1 MKPRSDG
8 APWWWAGPRE
18 VDRLGGAMGNIKILQ
33 SSIPFFD
40 APGGRKL
47 PRPSARPGAVYPVVS
62 EQVRGEDT
70 WAQIEDST
78 ARPQDPKPWL
88 VLRSGNYIYAERTDE
103 APRQPTASRMVSSG
117 WPASPA
123 AFRSDGKCTSLQD
136 TSPVVLET
144 VSIPTRSGYK
154 AVIQVAKGAGPV
166 FAELIRWF
174 DDSIEPVRSVGSY
187 CHRAIRGKEGT
198 EKASHHAAGTAIDIN
213 ADQHPLGKRDT
224 FTPEQQRLI
233 RSKILELGLTWGGDW
248 TGRPDDMHFE
258 VKLDPVAFRALHAR
272 RGLDID
278 LPAQV
283 GPVSA
288 ASKAKA
294 SIVSLLSPGGAP
306 TGQALRWKEYAGFG
320 LKIGGA
326 ALALTLGGALAI
338 KAIRARRRE
347 QDPFVR

>member
-1 MKPRSDG
+1 MSKS
-8 APWWWAGPRE
+8 ATPWWWAGSRNAG
-18 VDRLGGAMGNIKILQ
+18 RLSGVGGNIQILQ

-40 APGGRKL
+40 APAGRRL
-47 PRPSARPGAVYPVVS
+47 PRPFARPGAVYPVVS
-62 EQVRGEDT
+62 EQVRGEDA
-70 WAQIEDST
+70 WAQVEDST

-88 VLRSGNYIYAERTDE
+88 VLRSGAYVYAAPTDE
-103 APRQPTASRMVSSG
+103 APRQATASRFTSSG
-117 WPASPA
+117 WPASPEP
-123 AFRSDGKCTSLQD
+123 FRPDGACAKLQD
-136 TSPVVLET
+136 TSPLVLET

-154 AVIQVAKGAGPV
+154 AVIQVAKGVGPV

-174 DDSIEPVRSVGSY
+174 DESIEPVKSVGTY
-187 CHRAIRGKEGT
+187 CHRPIRGYEGSD
-198 EKASHHAAGTAIDIN
+198 KVSHHASGTAIDIN
-213 ADQHPLGKRDT
+213 AKQHPLGARDT

-272 RGLDID
+272 RGVDID

-288 ASKAKA
+288 MSKAKT
-294 SIVSLLSPGGAP
+294 SIMSLFSPGGAP

-320 LKIGGA
+320 LKVGGA
-326 ALALTLGGALAI
+326 ALALTLGGAFAI

-347 QDPFVR
+347 QDPFAR

>member
-166 FAELIRWF
+166 FAELIR
-174 DDSIEPVRSVGSY
+174 
-187 CHRAIRGKEGT
+187 
-198 EKASHHAAGTAIDIN
+198 
-213 ADQHPLGKRDT
+213 
-224 FTPEQQRLI
+224 
-233 RSKILELGLTWGGDW
+233 
-248 TGRPDDMHFE
+248 
-258 VKLDPVAFRALHAR
+258 
-272 RGLDID
+272 
-278 LPAQV
+278 
-283 GPVSA
+283 
-288 ASKAKA
+288 
-294 SIVSLLSPGGAP
+294 
-306 TGQALRWKEYAGFG
+306 
-320 LKIGGA
+320 
-326 ALALTLGGALAI
+326 
-338 KAIRARRRE
+338 
-347 QDPFVR
+347 

>member
-1 MKPRSDG
+1 MQPRSDG
-8 APWWWAGPRE
+8 APWWWAGPRAA
-18 VDRLGGAMGNIKILQ
+18 DRLGGASGNVKILE
-33 SSIPFFD
+33 SPIPFFS
-40 APGGRKL
+40 APGGKRM

-62 EQVRGEDT
+62 EEVRGEDT
-70 WAQIEDST
+70 WVQIEDST
-78 ARPQDPKPWL
+78 SRSQDPKPWL

-103 APRQPTASRMVSSG
+103 APRQPTASRTVSSG

-123 AFRSDGKCTSLQD
+123 PFRPDGECNILQD
-136 TSPVVLET
+136 KSPVVLET

-154 AVIQVAKGAGPV
+154 AVINVAKGTGPV

-174 DDSIEPVRSVGSY
+174 DDNIEPVKSMGSY

-198 EKASHHAAGTAIDIN
+198 ERASHHAAGTAIDIN
-213 ADQHPLGKRDT
+213 ASQHPLGVQNT
-224 FTPEQQRLI
+224 FSPAHQASI

-288 ASKAKA
+288 ASKAKT
-294 SIVSLLSPGGAP
+294 SIISMFSPGGAP

-338 KAIRARRRE
+338 KAIRAGRRA